1 MIDSKKKYDKSIFF
15 VMRIKSNVK
24 YEIIKEY
31 ANTNIIKISNGLIL
45 RLVTIN
51 DEGKEYQYLT
61 NIFDLPDEY
70 IQDINGQRWNIEIF
84 FRAMKNISS
93 WSI

>member
-1 MIDSKKKYDKSIFF
+1 MT
-15 VMRIKSNVK
+15 RIKSNEK

-31 ANTNIIKISNGLIL
+31 ANTKIIKISNGLIL

-51 DEGKEYQYLT
+51 EESKEYQYLT

-70 IQDINGQRWNIEIF
+70 IQDVYGQ
-84 FRAMKNISS
+84 M
-93 WSI
+93 